1 MNNTIKHEGI
11 IERIENGIAYV
22 KIIQHSACS
31 GCHAKAACSIA
42 DQQEKVIE
50 TVCSGCDIKAG
61 DRVFVVGTET
71 MSREALKLAVIY
83 PFFCIFGILCI
94 TYALSVNE
102 LLSGILSI
110 AALIPYYTV
119 LYFRK
124 SKIKKDFTFTLEKE

>member
-42 DQQEKVIE
+42 DQQEKIIE
-50 TVCSGCDIKAG
+50 TVCSGYNIKAG

-71 MSREALKLAVIY
+71 MSRKALRLAVIY
-83 PFFCIFGILCI
+83 PFFCLLACF
-94 TYALSVNE
+94 ALH
-102 LLSGILSI
+102 
-110 AALIPYYTV
+110 T
-119 LYFRK
+119 LYP
-124 SKIKKDFTFTLEKE
+124 